1 MLLALALFVAAILL
15 AVTSAWMLP
24 RAKWQVRFPA
34 LALWCWTVSF
44 LGGFTL
50 VISAFALTIVE
61 AIRASESASIESGVA
76 FFAAWIGLGGVG
88 AIVAYAS
95 TSYERVGIAQSRVA
109 ERATAIAIS
118 REEFADYTLVRF
130 ESPEATAFAIP
141 HRQGAEIFVSDALE
155 KTLTTAQL
163 QAVLSHELAHIRYRH
178 HLLLRLGILADACT
192 PKFLT
197 AGKKIRSSFTL
208 LIELVADDAAAKE
221 AGAANLANALSRVSA
236 FGADGASMALRAE
249 RLSQRRW
256 PIHEQVHKRHSK
268 SHETVANHVRS
279 I

>member
-34 LALWCWTVSF
+34 LALWCWTVAF

-88 AIVAYAS
+88 AIVTYAS
-95 TSYERVGIAQSRVA
+95 TSYEQVGIAQNLVA
-109 ERATAIAIS
+109 ERLTAIATS
-118 REEFADYTLVRF
+118 RKEFADYTLVRF

-141 HRQGAEIFVSDALE
+141 HRQGAEIFISDSLE

-163 QAVLSHELAHIRYRH
+163 HAVLSHELAHIRYRH
-178 HLLLRLGILADACT
+178 QLLLRLGILADACT

-208 LIELVADDAAAKE
+208 LIELVADNAAAKA
-221 AGAANLANALSRVSA
+221 AGAANLANALSRASA
-236 FGADGASMALRAE
+236 AGTDGASMALRAE
-249 RLSQRRW
+249 RLTTRTWKSKN
-256 PIHEQVHKRHSK
+256 QVSRKRAQ
-268 SHETVANHVRS
+268 VAQEPGNYHY
-279 I
+279 